1 MCLMKTTPFRYT
13 LDEAICTEVRSE
25 VARVRASLAEIGEKT
40 GLARMTLS
48 RKINGK
54 STFSVGELA
63 AVATALG
70 TTAGTILAR
79 AERMDAERDS
89 SALADEMPVPPT
101 AVVGGS
107 SASPSSVERL
117 LEHEQACDSCW
128 SLEDAARHTAGAAD
142 ETDPAAARPAAL
154 AAATGQE
161 VA

>member
-89 SALADEMPVPPT
+89 SALA
-101 AVVGGS
+101 
-107 SASPSSVERL
+107 
-117 LEHEQACDSCW
+117 
-128 SLEDAARHTAGAAD
+128 
-142 ETDPAAARPAAL
+142 
-154 AAATGQE
+154 ATGQE

>member
-89 SALADEMPVPPT
+89 SALAGETSVPPT

-117 LEHEQACDSCW
+117 LEHEAVCDSCW

-142 ETDPAAARPAAL
+142 EADPAVRPDAL
-154 AAATGQE
+154 AATGQE

>member
-1 MCLMKTTPFRYT
+1 MRLMTNPFRYT

-70 TTAGTILAR
+70 TTAGTLLTR
-79 AERMDAERDS
+79 AEAAES
-89 SALADEMPVPPT
+89 SR
-101 AVVGGS
+101 
-107 SASPSSVERL
+107 SASPASAPVGPAVGGTPASASVERL

-142 ETDPAAARPAAL
+142 ETDPAVRPAAL
-154 AAATGQE
+154 AATGQE

>member
-79 AERMDAERDS
+79 AERMDAEQDS
-89 SALADEMPVPPT
+89 STLAGETSVPTT

-107 SASPSSVERL
+107 PASPSSVERL

-128 SLEDAARHTAGAAD
+128 SLEDAARHTAGATD